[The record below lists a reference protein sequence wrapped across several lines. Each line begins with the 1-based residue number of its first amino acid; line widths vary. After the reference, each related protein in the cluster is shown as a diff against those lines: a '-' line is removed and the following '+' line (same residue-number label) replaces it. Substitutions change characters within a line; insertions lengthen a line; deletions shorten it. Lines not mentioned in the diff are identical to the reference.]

1 MSGWVWTTLVL
12 AALQAAPGGSSSASE
27 QVRRVEEGVN
37 AAYAAN
43 DLPRYFSYYAPG
55 LTQWWPTGRVDLP
68 AYRKQWEA
76 FVGGGGRVL
85 AARMSDLVVQVSPGA
100 DAAVASYRLH
110 VETRDEHGTVTTDEL
125 QETDVLFRR
134 DGAWRI
140 VHLHY
145 SLAPRPEP

>member
-1 MSGWVWTTLVL
+1 MTGWLWVSLVL
-12 AALQAAPGGSSSASE
+12 AAAQAVPSGPSSAAE
-27 QVRRVEEGVN
+27 QVRRLEQAVN

-43 DLPRYFSYYAPG
+43 DLPRYFSFYAPE
-55 LTQWWPTGRVDLP
+55 LTQWWPEGRVDLP
-68 AYRKQWEA
+68 AYQKRWRA

-85 AARMSDLVVQVSPGA
+85 AAKISDLVVQVSPDS

-125 QETDVLFRR
+125 QETDVLFEEA
-134 DGAWRI
+134 GAWKI

-145 SLAPRPEP
+145 SLAPRP